1 MKPLIEIMNSNYNL
15 NAFEQIEK
23 KNSDLPTFRGEALR
37 EKYCQHMNRL
47 CEIFRDFGNLMDVF
61 NIKQTQTLLMTEGWQ
76 QETPIAF
83 YLAPLQNAVH
93 DTRECLLKMYGD
105 GPLHCK
111 YIIEDNQEL

>member
-23 KNSDLPTFRGEALR
+23 KNSDLPTFRGEA
-37 EKYCQHMNRL
+37 
-47 CEIFRDFGNLMDVF
+47 NLKDVF